1 MGRKGPGGETGGRG
15 GRGRRDGEGRGILTS
30 PTGASALAHSFS
42 TGQPL
47 GPIFLPLWG
56 SGVEGGGRPRGADVD
71 VAVEKAL
78 LPHALQLWSVFVIL
92 EASEREPRVSICV
105 SGNGGGCCKLTTQ
118 HVEKSF
124 SGLVWGRQ
132 RWGARHASPSFSHP

>member
-1 MGRKGPGGETGGRG
+1 MG
-15 GRGRRDGEGRGILTS
+15 
-30 PTGASALAHSFS
+30 
-42 TGQPL
+42 
-47 GPIFLPLWG
+47 
-56 SGVEGGGRPRGADVD
+56 VVPRGADVD

-92 EASEREPRVSICV
+92 EASEREPPVSICV
-105 SGNGGGCCKLTTQ
+105 SGNGRGCCKLTTQ

-132 RWGARHASPSFSHP
+132 RWGARHASPLLLSPLGDCAVIGDDPPTAAPDLRQPF